1 LFALVAI
8 PIFSFAANDLWKRIE
23 PIVNRRPGDKG
34 FRAASI
40 IVFIL
45 SGIIIIGIGMR
56 VYTNTY
62 YSENNSYTKTGMG
75 LDDSHLPMK
84 AAAFL
89 NEHHLDGKIINSLSP
104 GGWLSWGLP
113 QPVFIDGRLEMMGEE
128 LYKEVI
134 QSWSG
139 GLGNLIE
146 KYQPSLII
154 YNYTQYYPWT
164 AQLATMK
171 SWRPIYLDGYIV
183 VFAKEGYA
191 VQGSRFTV
199 HGSRSTV
206 GDLDRVSRAVYRVPF
221 WEGFWKGPDYNAQDE
236 IQMSKFWQ
244 QMNIGKPVSNDQDAI
259 LAFNE
264 GNQKYSSGDID
275 GAMASYTKAIELNP
289 SYYKAYNNLG
299 ILKASAL
306 KNFPEAIADFTKAI
320 EIDPNL
326 PDAWLSRG
334 TCWLGLKQLD
344 KACPDW
350 RKAQSLGN
358 TQATQM
364 LEKYCR

>member
-1 LFALVAI
+1 
-8 PIFSFAANDLWKRIE
+8 
-23 PIVNRRPGDKG
+23 
-34 FRAASI
+34 
-40 IVFIL
+40 
-45 SGIIIIGIGMR
+45 
-56 VYTNTY
+56 
-62 YSENNSYTKTGMG
+62 
-75 LDDSHLPMK
+75 
-84 AAAFL
+84 
-89 NEHHLDGKIINSLSP
+89 
-104 GGWLSWGLP
+104 
-113 QPVFIDGRLEMMGEE
+113 
-128 LYKEVI
+128 
-134 QSWSG
+134 
-139 GLGNLIE
+139 
-146 KYQPSLII
+146 
-154 YNYTQYYPWT
+154 
-164 AQLATMK
+164 
-171 SWRPIYLDGYIV
+171 
-183 VFAKEGYA
+183 
-191 VQGSRFTV
+191 
-199 HGSRSTV
+199 
-206 GDLDRVSRAVYRVPF
+206 VYRVPF